1 MESNPKGHALILN
14 INNIKYRDE
23 RKGSDVDMANLI
35 KLFEGLGY
43 IVHAKVDLTERVNNN
58 LLVYLINIKYSNK
71 IPRRILTFKLFFI
84 CSNSRKLL
92 MISLVYV

>member
-23 RKGSDVDMANLI
+23 RKGSEFDMANLI
-35 KLFEGLGY
+35 KLFKGLGY

-58 LLVYLINIKYSNK
+58 LFIYLINIK
-71 IPRRILTFKLFFI
+71 
-84 CSNSRKLL
+84 
-92 MISLVYV
+92 

>member
-35 KLFEGLGY
+35 KLFKGLGY
-43 IVHAKVDLTERVNNN
+43 IVHAKVDLTERVNN
-58 LLVYLINIKYSNK
+58 
-71 IPRRILTFKLFFI
+71 
-84 CSNSRKLL
+84 
-92 MISLVYV
+92 